1 MGQELAAVQGGI
13 AYLTNLEHRL
23 ACYFPRMESRQRA
36 MAYIRGLLSPA
47 ERKNSWQLAEVSGEA
62 TPYGFQHLLGRAD
75 WQPDAVRDKLRG
87 YVRQH
92 LGDPHGVL
100 ILDETGFVKKGQHS
114 AGVARQYSGTA
125 GRIENCQIGVFLGYA
140 GRLGH
145 ALLDRELHVPKEWTD
160 DRERC

>member
-1 MGQELAAVQGGI
+1 
-13 AYLTNLEHRL
+13 
-23 ACYFPRMESRQRA
+23 
-36 MAYIRGLLSPA
+36 
-47 ERKNSWQLAEVSGEA
+47 
-62 TPYGFQHLLGRAD
+62 
-75 WQPDAVRDKLRG
+75 
-87 YVRQH
+87 
-92 LGDPHGVL
+92 VL

>member
-47 ERKNSWQLAEVSGEA
+47 
-62 TPYGFQHLLGRAD
+62 D

-100 ILDETGFVKKGQHS
+100 ILDETGFVKKGQHA